1 MNDLI
6 KKIIDKAK
14 SGSTLTK
21 VLLIIALAAAVAF
34 LVSGCSTNRTFSV
47 SVDKADS
54 VKVNY
59 ADSTTA
65 NYPMLY

>member
-6 KKIIDKAK
+6 KKIIEKAK

-21 VLLIIALAAAVAF
+21 VLLIIAFAAAVGF
-34 LVSGCSTNRTFSV
+34 LVSSCSSHKNFSV
-47 SVDKADS
+47 QIDKADS

-59 ADSTTA
+59 TDSVSA
-65 NYPMLY
+65 VYPDLF